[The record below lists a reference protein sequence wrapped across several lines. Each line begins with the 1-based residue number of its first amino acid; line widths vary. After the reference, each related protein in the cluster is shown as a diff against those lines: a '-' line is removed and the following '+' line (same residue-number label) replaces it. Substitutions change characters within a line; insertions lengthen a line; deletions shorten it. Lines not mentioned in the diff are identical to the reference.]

1 MKSKNLSITIAC
13 LALTAIVAVGFQS
26 AGVNV
31 LDVAKHVLMQPEIVG
46 LSLLAGMGNIELI
59 QKSLDQIESKMA
71 KYDEKASNEIAAIG
85 KISTE
90 TKNAIDTLGTE
101 QRTLADRLL
110 AIEQKSSAPG
120 EEKQKDESVGAQF
133 VKSADYQAFQK
144 AGGRGKVAME
154 VKNTVTNAIGNT
166 FSDRKPSVVGGAFRA
181 LTLEQLLT
189 TLPTSSNAV
198 DYVREATFT
207 NAAAE
212 ATEGAVK
219 AESAVTTTLVTEPV
233 ATIAH
238 WLKISKQLA
247 QDNPALAAYINFR
260 LIYGCNLR
268 VENQI
273 INGNGTAPN
282 ISGFTKSG
290 NFTAHGYTTASLTA
304 LGLSATNRFDLIGK
318 IIGDCALADFPAD
331 VIVLNPGDFWT
342 MRLAKDTTGRYILGD
357 PGMDIAASLF
367 GLPVVA
373 SNAVTADNVMVAN
386 LAQAATFY
394 KRDEVVVELSDS
406 DTDNFQRNLIT
417 VRAERRAMLAVE
429 RPAAVRYGDLTPA

>member
-1 MKSKNLSITIAC
+1 MKMSQLRVTLAVAAVLMVSAIA
-13 LALTAIVAVGFQS
+13 LHATGVDVAVLAHAAFS
-26 AGVNV
+26 S
-31 LDVAKHVLMQPEIVG
+31 PEIASLG
-46 LSLLAGMGNIELI
+46 LLAGMGNLEVI
-59 QKSLDQIESKMA
+59 QKSLDAIEA
-71 KYDEKASNEIAAIG
+71 KISEFDKKAAGEIAEMG
-85 KISTE
+85 KVSKE
-90 TKNAIDTLGTE
+90 TKAAIDALGVE
-101 QRTLADRLL
+101 QRTMAERLL
-110 AIEQKSSAPG
+110 ALEQKGTAPG
-120 EEKQKDESVGAQF
+120 TEEKPDLSVGAQF
-133 VKSADYQAFQK
+133 VKSENYSQFMK
-144 AGGRGKVAME
+144 AGGRGKMAVE

-166 FSDRKPSVVGGAFRA
+166 YTDRKPGIVGGAFRV

-207 NAAAE
+207 NSAAE
-212 ATEGAVK
+212 TAEGAVK
-219 AESAVTTTLVTEPV
+219 PESAVTTSLVTEPV

-247 QDNPALAAYINFR
+247 QDNASLAAYINFR

-273 INGNGTAPN
+273 VNGTGVAPN
-282 ISGFTKSG
+282 MSGFTKSG
-290 NFTAHGYTTASLTA
+290 NFTPHGYTAAALTG

-318 IIGDCALADFPAD
+318 MIGDCAIADFPAD
-331 VIVLNPGDFWT
+331 VIALNPADWWT
-342 MRLAKDTTGRYILGD
+342 MRLTKDSQGRYILGD
-357 PGMDIAASLF
+357 PGMDIGASLF

-373 SNAVTADNVMVAN
+373 SNAVTADTVMVAN

-394 KRDEVVVELSDS
+394 KRDDVVVEMSDS